1 MKCVILYMVGDY
13 VNGTIY
19 IQIISLIYSF
29 MLMIVYFSKKRLN
42 TPENKVYKLLIIVNF
57 VGIILDV
64 ICAISTFK
72 MTEVKL
78 YNIIIAKLYL
88 LYFVTWIM
96 GFATY
101 TFAISI
107 KENEKNERIKKYLI
121 GDLIMF
127 IVYTITVFLLPLEF
141 VKSDLGMY
149 AKDLSVNF
157 VYFIVGIHIC
167 MCLIYI
173 GMNIKN
179 IFSKKYIPLVAFLGI
194 GVIVMYIQ
202 KHNPTLILIPSTETF
217 ITILM
222 YFTIENP
229 DLKIIEELKKN
240 RSLTSKSYIE
250 KSNFLF
256 RMSAEVRKPIE
267 NIKELNDYNLE
278 TNNIKEIK
286 ENSKEIDLNLRDASF
301 TLNNVL
307 DVSGLDSNNITII
320 KDKKYNVKKLLNEIK
335 IRESKKTSVRFNFNI
350 SDSLPEYLYGD
361 AVRLKQVLMTI
372 IDKSIE
378 RTTKGFIEIN
388 VDCIIKYDV
397 CRLIISLEDSSTPL
411 SLEKINDVLSLDKE
425 ITDDDLSNMIL
436 DINIVNK
443 VINMMNGT
451 LVIKSDMGNELVI
464 VLDSIIADF
473 KSEQIVNDT
482 DILLVSNNEKLI
494 KVLENLFKDYSI
506 NFVLNG
512 IDAIDLIRSGENYN
526 LIVIDDKMVP
536 ISALET
542 LKRLHKLDINIPMV
556 IMLDSGKEH
565 IKHHYIKDGFV
576 DYILKDDLKNEVKK
590 IIDKML

>member
-1 MKCVILYMVGDY
+1 MGIYFSISSLIFLFIFIIIFFSKDNSKNIETKIYSILLILTFIGTSLDILGYAFYKNDVNPYSLIYQVLVRGMLVYYISWAELFFIYAYSISEKKFIKIKNIYFVILYILFVLIACTLPLRFGT
-13 VNGTIY
+13 NNNTIY
-19 IQIISLIYSF
+19 
-29 MLMIVYFSKKRLN
+29 
-42 TPENKVYKLLIIVNF
+42 
-57 VGIILDV
+57 
-64 ICAISTFK
+64 
-72 MTEVKL
+72 
-78 YNIIIAKLYL
+78 
-88 LYFVTWIM
+88 
-96 GFATY
+96 
-101 TFAISI
+101 
-107 KENEKNERIKKYLI
+107 
-121 GDLIMF
+121 
-127 IVYTITVFLLPLEF
+127 PL
-141 VKSDLGMY
+141 G
-149 AKDLSVNF
+149 ASVNF
-157 VYFIVGIHIC
+157 TYFIAAVSLTFSVI
-167 MCLIYI
+167 LAFV
-173 GMNIKN
+173 NIKQILVRKYTPMFL
-179 IFSKKYIPLVAFLGI
+179 IFPMLLVLIVIQNVLPELFLI
-194 GVIVMYIQ
+194 NFSLTIVIVV
-202 KHNPTLILIPSTETF
+202 
-217 ITILM
+217 M

-526 LIVIDDKMVP
+526 LIVIDDTMVP